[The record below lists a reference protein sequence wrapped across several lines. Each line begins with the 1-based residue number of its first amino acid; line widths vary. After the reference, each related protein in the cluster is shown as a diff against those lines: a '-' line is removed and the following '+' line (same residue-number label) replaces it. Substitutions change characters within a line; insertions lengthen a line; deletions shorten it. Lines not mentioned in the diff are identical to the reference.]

1 MQNLPKT
8 IRLTFLSLILVLMA
22 SMGLR
27 TAIAIQFESPSN
39 KIIADA
45 CKDVKGCRHA
55 SIGEMRDH
63 FIPTPVIYIHMSASS
78 KITLDELRPVFDR
91 AMANRYET
99 LNKFQKL
106 TQGKYEYEV
115 TYHEK

>member
-1 MQNLPKT
+1 
-8 IRLTFLSLILVLMA
+8 
-22 SMGLR
+22 
-27 TAIAIQFESPSN
+27 
-39 KIIADA
+39 
-45 CKDVKGCRHA
+45 
-55 SIGEMRDH
+55 
-63 FIPTPVIYIHMSASS
+63 MSASS